1 MSGWAIVGAIA
12 ALVALIAGLAERRRM
27 NRKDIEKVGFM
38 PWPLIMMM
46 SLLLA
51 VVAIGLALKG
61 L

>member
-1 MSGWAIVGAIA
+1 MSGWAIAGAIA